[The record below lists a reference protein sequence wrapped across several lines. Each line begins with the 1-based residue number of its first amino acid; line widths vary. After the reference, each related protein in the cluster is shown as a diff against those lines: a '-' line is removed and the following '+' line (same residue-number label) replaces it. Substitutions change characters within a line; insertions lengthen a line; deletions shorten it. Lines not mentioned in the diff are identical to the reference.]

1 MIKIIYYIL
10 FYQNETHVGRCL
22 VWGLNNR
29 DALLLTLLLIT
40 IIAGS
45 TLKIQAQ
52 SGVDYYSP
60 NVLPAGMKSFQSLLA
75 KWWNDR
81 YNQPGRIANTW
92 PICLKKEMTVDNRSV
107 IFLGDPASAPAGGAN
122 VNAIHQTYQIPSS
135 PILYLHVYGGECS
148 QGEFPGES
156 IPQLLSCAQDSN
168 KIMKLMQVKVDGT
181 DVSSKILREST
192 SAPFIWSLRSS
203 DNAFNLKIPC
213 CGESMGEDYFLLFKP
228 LPIGHHT
235 ITVEVIRVPLQAN
248 QPVEHDLAKWDINVV

>member
-1 MIKIIYYIL
+1 LTTVIII
-10 FYQNETHVGRCL
+10 G
-22 VWGLNNR
+22 GP
-29 DALLLTLLLIT
+29 
-40 IIAGS
+40 
-45 TLKIQAQ
+45 LKLQAQ
-52 SGVDYYSP
+52 AGIGYYSSDTP
-60 NVLPAGMKSFQSLLA
+60 PTGMKSFEPLIA
-75 KWWNDR
+75 KRWDFTG
-81 YNQPGRIANTW
+81 NQAAKIANNW
-92 PICLKKEMTVDNRSV
+92 PICLKKEMIVDNRSV
-107 IFLGDPASAPAGGAN
+107 VFLGDPAFAPAGGAN
-122 VNAIHQTYQIPSS
+122 VNATHQACQISS
-135 PILYLHVYGGECS
+135 SQLLYLIVYGGECS

-156 IPQLLSCAQDSN
+156 IPQLLTCAQDSN

-181 DVSSKILREST
+181 DVSSNILRITT